1 MSIAQYRFNTLAAFS
16 LLIGAFA
23 MPCQAASSAASSASE
38 SVGASVGSVS
48 GSLQT
53 SSGSSTKGKGV
64 AAGDYKIIDVA
75 AAPERPGM
83 VRLQLQLQL
92 QAHADASAQG
102 EISLYLPQRALEQSQ
117 LQLGQQVTARPRAY
131 GVEFSNSQTQQAFY
145 LVLAD
150 EWFRELDSKPVLL

>member
-1 MSIAQYRFNTLAAFS
+1 MSTALHRFNTLAAFS
-16 LLIGAFA
+16 LLIAAVA
-23 MPCQAASSAASSASE
+23 MPCQAASSAASSVSD
-38 SVGASVGSVS
+38 SVGTSVGSVS
-48 GSLQT
+48 GSLKT
-53 SSGSSTKGKGV
+53 SSGSSTKGDGV

-83 VRLQLQLQL
+83 VRLHL
-92 QAHADASAQG
+92 QAQVQADAGVAQDDFF
-102 EISLYLPQRALEQSQ
+102 LYLPQRALDQSQ
-117 LQLGQQVTARPRAY
+117 LALGQQVTAKPRAY